1 MEYKQNIHAHL
12 QESANELL
20 AFVRSCEANYPDKWV
35 PDIHIKSALELNFV
49 ATPQSGKQYGPKGWL
64 FAILAR
70 ILEDQSHLEHKRGV
84 YGILCKRSFVNSV
97 TSALRTGS

>member
-12 QESANELL
+12 QESADVLL
-20 AFVRSCEANYPDKWV
+20 AFVRSCEVDYPDRWV

-49 ATPQSGKQYGPKGWL
+49 ATPKSGKQYGPKGWL

-70 ILEDQSHLEHKRGV
+70 ILEDQGRLEHKSASS
-84 YGILCKRSFVNSV
+84 RSFSR
-97 TSALRTGS
+97 SRTAA